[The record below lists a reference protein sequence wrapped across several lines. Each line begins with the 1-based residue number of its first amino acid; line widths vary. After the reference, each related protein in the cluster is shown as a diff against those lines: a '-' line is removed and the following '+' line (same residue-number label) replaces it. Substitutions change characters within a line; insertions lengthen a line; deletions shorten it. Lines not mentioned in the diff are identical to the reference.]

1 MAFIAIKLADKII
14 EEIKNRQSIV
24 VTDVSANGEEYEQ
37 WLYEEDKEKNL

>member
-1 MAFIAIKLADKII
+1 MAIKLADEII
-14 EEIKNRQSIV
+14 EEIKNRQPIA